1 MTIQISMTVEHFVV
15 ATVVLPPRAANLR
28 TASPEPV
35 NPVNL
40 YAPNET
46 GYLFEPHR

>member
-1 MTIQISMTVEHFVV
+1 MGSLFAVHVEHFVV
-15 ATVVLPPRAANLR
+15 ATVVHPIVRPILR
-28 TASPEPV
+28 TASPELKTGQ
-35 NPVNL
+35 L